1 MFRKSIAVA
10 ASIVLSAG
18 LATASASAATPK
30 VAVKAGSSCAKVGAV
45 TTINHVKFVCI
56 KNSRTHKQ
64 TWVKAYVA
72 RPKVAVKAGSYC
84 AKVGTATTINR
95 LRYVCTKNTHTRKQ
109 TWVKHVLV
117 KKVVLSAECLSM
129 QKANVKM
136 QSDYDNALAQIADT
150 QAKIA
155 AITGPAGD
163 SLRAQVATMKST
175 ILILGP
181 TVLDGQ
187 AQFKLFCS

>member
-1 MFRKSIAVA
+1 MFRKSIAVV

-18 LATASASAATPK
+18 LATVSASAATPK
-30 VAVKAGSSCAKVGAV
+30 VAVKAGGSCAKVGAV

-56 KNSRTHKQ
+56 RNTHTHKQ

-72 RPKVAVKAGSYC
+72 KPKVAYKAGSYC
-84 AKVGTATTINR
+84 AKVGTVATINH
-95 LRYVCTKNTHTRKQ
+95 LGYVCIRNTHTHKQ
-109 TWVKHVLV
+109 TWVKHVV

-129 QKANVKM
+129 QAANVKM
-136 QSDYDNALAQIADT
+136 QSDYNGALAQIADT

-163 SLRAQVATMKST
+163 SLRAQVDTMKST

-181 TVLDGQ
+181 TIADGQ
-187 AQFKLFCS
+187 AQFNLFCS